1 MVISVTGLE
10 AYPVKSL
17 RGHNLERAD
26 VRAEGFAGDR
36 RWMLVDANNRFL
48 TQRELPAMA
57 TLDVLQLPGALE
69 IVHADAGHIHVTEPG
84 SDAAIADVVVWRDT
98 VKARRASPDAEA
110 WLSGVL
116 GRNVRLVHMHD
127 VRARPSSSSAALP
140 GDHVSFADGFPILI
154 TSTAS
159 LENLNERGQRGLGVS
174 GHIMRQFRANLVVSG
189 APPWAEDTWQRIRI
203 GTVTLRIAKPCAR
216 CVITT
221 LDPETG
227 MQLSPEEPLRTLGK
241 FHRAADGGIIF
252 GQNAVAQ
259 SFGTIA
265 VGDPIEVLEAGRSN
279 VVPRTGNADPF
290 SR

>member
-1 MVISVTGLE
+1 MAITVASLH

-17 RGHNLERAD
+17 RGHALRRAD

-48 TQRELPAMA
+48 TQREIRDMA
-57 TLDVLQLPGALE
+57 TLDVVQLPFVIE
-69 IVHADAGHIHVTEPG
+69 ISHANAGRLRVDEPG
-84 SDAAIADVVVWRDT
+84 ATAGTIDVVVWRDT
-98 VKARRASPDAEA
+98 VKARCANPEANA

-116 GRNVRLVHMHD
+116 GRAVRLVHMHD
-127 VRARPSSSSAALP
+127 VRGRSSSSSAAQA

-159 LENLNERGQRGLGVS
+159 LDNLNERGMS
-174 GHIMRQFRANLVVSG
+174 GHVMQQFRSNLVVSG
-189 APPWAEDTWQRIRI
+189 ASPWAEDTWQRIRI
-203 GTVTLRIAKPCAR
+203 GQVTLRIAKPCAR

-227 MQLSPEEPLRTLGK
+227 VQLSPEEPLRTLGS
-241 FHRAADGGIIF
+241 FHRATDGGIIF

-259 SFGTIA
+259 TFGTIT
-265 VGDPIEVLEAGRSN
+265 VGDRVEVLEAGPSN
-279 VVPRTGNADPF
+279 VVPRTRNDDPF
-290 SR
+290 MR